1 MLFSMFISF
10 LLARRFKGKVYVLS
24 IAVVLV
30 FVSLLSIGFPSVWG
44 TLEWHRLA
52 VEYVGEETTIWQLNI
67 PAVPLSFPFYASIS
81 EEYHFL
87 PFIVGYPSPP
97 LYHIEL
103 NFLTSHIWANNRY
116 HWFLTSE
123 HIILLASSFFII
135 NFVGAMLGYWI
146 SKTTFID
153 ELLRKSL
160 FLGLGLG

>member
-24 IAVVLV
+24 IAVVIV

-44 TLEWHRLA
+44 TLEWYSLA
-52 VEYVGEETTIWQLNI
+52 VEYVRDGTTIWHLNI
-67 PAVPLSFPFYASIS
+67 PAIPLSFPFYASIS

-87 PFIVGYPSPP
+87 PFIVDYTPPP
-97 LYHIEL
+97 LYQIEL
-103 NFLTSHIWANNRY
+103 YFLTNQIWTNGHV
-116 HWFLTSE
+116 HWVLTSE

-135 NFVGAMLGYWI
+135 NFVGAMFGYWI

-153 ELLRKSL
+153 ELLKKSL
-160 FLGLGLG
+160 FLGVCVP